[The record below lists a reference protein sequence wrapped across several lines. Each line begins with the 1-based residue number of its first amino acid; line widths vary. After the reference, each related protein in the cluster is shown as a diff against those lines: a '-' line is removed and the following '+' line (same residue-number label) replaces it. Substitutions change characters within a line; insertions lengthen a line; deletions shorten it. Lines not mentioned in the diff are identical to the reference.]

1 MEKGKAYLAIDPGSK
16 GCIAIQSDKGREYY
30 FICELDYYQLS
41 EVFAKIR
48 EEYDDIT
55 CVMEQIH
62 AIYGSSAKATFSFGE
77 INGVLLGLLCAN
89 KIPYTLIPPKEWQTC
104 MWTNT
109 DKEYDYKLVKD
120 KNGVYVNKKTVNTK
134 KTSINAAKRL
144 FPTEDFRRNPKCKN
158 IDDNKVDALLMPEY
172 ARRKNL

>member
-1 MEKGKAYLAIDPGSK
+1 MKAWLGIDVGSK
-16 GCIAIQSDKGREYY
+16 GVIALQSDKGREYY
-30 FICELDYYQLS
+30 FICEMDYYQLS

-48 EEYDDIT
+48 AEYDDIT

-62 AIYGSSAKATFSFGE
+62 AILGSSAKATFSFGE

-89 KIPYTLIPPKEWQTC
+89 KIPYTLIAPSVWQKE
-104 MWTNT
+104 MWSEY
-109 DKEYDYKLVKD
+109 DKVYDYKMVKD
-120 KNGVYVNKKTVNTK
+120 KNGMWVNKKSVNTK

-144 FPTEDFRRNPKCKN
+144 FPSEDLRRNPKCKN
-158 IDDNKVDALLMPEY
+158 IDDNKVDALLMSEY